1 VLGFT
6 GAVLLPVALDIDPK
20 WGAAGLTA
28 AGGIAGWIELWLL
41 RASLRRR
48 VGNVSPPV
56 TYAVRLW
63 LAAIAAAFASRLLYT
78 AAPRMAP
85 LLAGA
90 IVLPLFALLFLA
102 GTRLLG
108 IGFAGRKQ

>member
-1 VLGFT
+1 
-6 GAVLLPVALDIDPK
+6 
-20 WGAAGLTA
+20 
-28 AGGIAGWIELWLL
+28 
-41 RASLRRR
+41 
-48 VGNVSPPV
+48 V

-108 IGFAGRKQ
+108 IGFAGRKQWGSGIRDQGSGIGDRGSGIRDQGSGDQELGIEDS